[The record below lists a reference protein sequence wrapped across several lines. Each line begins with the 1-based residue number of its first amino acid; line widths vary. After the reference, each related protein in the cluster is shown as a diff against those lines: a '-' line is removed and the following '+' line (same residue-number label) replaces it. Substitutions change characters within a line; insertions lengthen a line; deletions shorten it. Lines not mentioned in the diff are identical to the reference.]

1 MQKTPS
7 SCFTQKEPRTSS
19 IFQVAVLKND
29 KTYCK
34 IYWKLLEKEFCFSKI
49 TKPRIVTFLKYWVN
63 PRCCAVDFA
72 KYIRKV
78 FQKKPPSGFNV
89 VLKCSKFTS
98 GKSGTNFFPNLFLS
112 NFLIIFSGQRLLRR
126 PLNKNLHKRSAME
139 CTFRKHDMEFN

>member
-1 MQKTPS
+1 M
-7 SCFTQKEPRTSS
+7 
-19 IFQVAVLKND
+19 
-29 KTYCK
+29 
-34 IYWKLLEKEFCFSKI
+34 
-49 TKPRIVTFLKYWVN
+49 
-63 PRCCAVDFA
+63 DFA

-139 CTFRKHDMEFN
+139 CAFRKHDMEFN